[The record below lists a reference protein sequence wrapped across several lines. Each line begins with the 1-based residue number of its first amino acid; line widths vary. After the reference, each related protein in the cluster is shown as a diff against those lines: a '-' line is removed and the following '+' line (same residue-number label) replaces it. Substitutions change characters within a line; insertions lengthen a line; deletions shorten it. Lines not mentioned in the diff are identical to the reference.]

1 VVTVEAVVAVV
12 DLVETEA
19 AVVMADT
26 AAGILSIIFI
36 H

>member
-1 VVTVEAVVAVV
+1 MVEAVVAAVG
-12 DLVETEA
+12 LVETEA

-26 AAGILSIIFI
+26 AAGMASFIFI

>member
-1 VVTVEAVVAVV
+1 MVEAVVVG
-12 DLVETEA
+12 LVGTEA

-26 AAGILSIIFI
+26 AAGILSFIFI